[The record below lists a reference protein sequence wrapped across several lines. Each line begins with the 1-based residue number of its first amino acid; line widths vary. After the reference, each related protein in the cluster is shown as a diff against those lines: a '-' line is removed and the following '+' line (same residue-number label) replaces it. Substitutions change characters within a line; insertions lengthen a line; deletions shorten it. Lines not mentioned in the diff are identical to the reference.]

1 MISDTPVSAIAETSH
16 NQELMT
22 SDAKMH
28 GVHEAADASIVNGSP
43 VTETQLTAT
52 YRHRMQMNKTK
63 YEILRF
69 KISDTLYIIESS
81 NLFLIAAIALLAVG
95 VMLTLIDISLQ
106 LYAIG
111 GRLWNSLTIL

>member
-1 MISDTPVSAIAETSH
+1 
-16 NQELMT
+16 MT

-28 GVHEAADASIVNGSP
+28 GVHEAADASIVRSP

-52 YRHRMQMNKTK
+52 YRHRMQMNKTE

-69 KISDTLYIIESS
+69 KVSDTLYIVEST
-81 NLFLIAAIALLAVG
+81 NLFLIAAIGFLAGG
-95 VMLTLIDISLQ
+95 VLLTLIDISLQ